1 MSKRAGIN
9 KSRLSRTLRNTKFT
23 QALKVDFKR
32 LFLAHSRKMIRQ
44 MLREFDSHPVTTEIS
59 SGPKAG
65 NTSNT
70 LSGRGNLFSFIGF
83 ERGKDP
89 IKPLRALLQ
98 ATTVEFLAIKSG
110 VVEFK
115 INFPTNEQI
124 YEVTPMPW
132 ARGRS
137 WVRGIEHGM
146 SGLGQYMYS
155 NQQVTSSRSG
165 TAIQSE
171 SQKRG
176 GKFRNVAYLSQIKKN
191 FMKNIRSFSAQGQ
204 LVK

>member
-83 ERGKDP
+83 VGSG
-89 IKPLRALLQ
+89 I
-98 ATTVEFLAIKSG
+98 FL
-110 VVEFK
+110 FK
-115 INFPTNEQI
+115 YF
-124 YEVTPMPW
+124 
-132 ARGRS
+132 S
-137 WVRGIEHGM
+137 
-146 SGLGQYMYS
+146 
-155 NQQVTSSRSG
+155 SSRERSYSIREPSYSIRERLYSTS
-165 TAIQSE
+165 TASLYSYSE
-171 SQKRG
+171 LIER
-176 GKFRNVAYLSQIKKN
+176 
-191 FMKNIRSFSAQGQ
+191 
-204 LVK
+204 